1 MENASTQSPDSKEIT
16 VNMEKLERLTRRV
29 GDLKMRQSLNQ
40 ERQRELDYKERKMNM
55 QRATVNALKQCAIVL
70 DIHSTALRKPQKL
83 ETERKPTERYKQA
96 DKKIGSPQKQ
106 TREQKKRD
114 QKIEKALKERL
125 EKLKPKPQVK
135 ILPPIALKGITV

>member
-1 MENASTQSPDSKEIT
+1 MEKFPIKELDNYQKPEEGGGKARMENASTQSPDSKEIT

-70 DIHSTALRKPQKL
+70 DIHSTALRKP
-83 ETERKPTERYKQA
+83 
-96 DKKIGSPQKQ
+96 
-106 TREQKKRD
+106 
-114 QKIEKALKERL
+114 
-125 EKLKPKPQVK
+125 
-135 ILPPIALKGITV
+135 